1 MKYNGKDLIVLRE
14 QSLKL
19 IISFT
24 RIVSHKVIF
33 YFFLQ
38 GSRKYFWSTYWMH
51 FSQIKV
57 WRLSFFVIIIR
68 GHGAETVKS
77 GRLYLFSDDTSYNW
91 QQNWKIEW
99 EWRQCD
105 RITFCEIW
113 VSFYVTKKLVC
124 QNIFCGRAV
133 ESSSSTVKKYCLLLY
148 DLFSFNK
155 AQSIRTT
162 YIYAKSIMYLSYK

>member
-38 GSRKYFWSTYWMH
+38 GSRKCFWSTYWMH

-91 QQNWKIEW
+91 HQNWKIEW

-113 VSFYVTKKLVC
+113 VSFLCNKKTGLSKHLLRSS
-124 QNIFCGRAV
+124 GGV
-133 ESSSSTVKKYCLLLY
+133 EFFHGQKILLA
-148 DLFSFNK
+148 FVWFVFV
-155 AQSIRTT
+155 
-162 YIYAKSIMYLSYK
+162 